1 MSSRAIVG
9 RDAALHAL
17 GRVLDAVLEGAPQL
31 ALIAGEPGVGKTR
44 LVGALEARGRE
55 LGFLVLHGE
64 SLEFGGEEFPYAP
77 VVAALRTL
85 PLGEELDD
93 LDDDARGALAVL
105 LPRLDGGGPRFSD
118 RFGQG
123 RLYELMLDLL
133 GRAAA
138 RRPLLVVLEDV
149 HWADP
154 STRDFVS
161 FLARN
166 LGDERIAL
174 ALTYR
179 TGELALE
186 HPTRRLM
193 AELARRPL
201 VTRLD
206 LEPLG
211 RDDVARQLEAI
222 AGEPVP
228 TALADDLHE
237 RAGGNP
243 FFVEELFAARRDG
256 RPEVPAT
263 VADVVALRIAAVSAP
278 ARALLAVVAAAG
290 GQAAHAVLERCAP
303 APGPSLREALD
314 AGLLVRDRADEGVAL
329 RHGLIGE
336 VIYAGL
342 VPAER
347 TALHAAIAA
356 ALQQTG
362 APAARLADQWQRAGA
377 HADALAAS
385 LEAGAD
391 AARQYAFAEA
401 SAHYER
407 ALDAVGRRRP
417 RGRRPGRTARRGRAG
432 GALQR
437 RPAARAR
444 ARAGGARRP

>member
-1 MSSRAIVG
+1 MEPRRQVSSRAIVG
-9 RDAALHAL
+9 RDAALQAL

-77 VVAALRTL
+77 VVAALRSL

-93 LDDDARGALAVL
+93 LDEDARGALAVL
-105 LPRLDGGGPRFSD
+105 LPRLEGGGPRFSD

-138 RRPLLVVLEDV
+138 HRPLLVVLEDV

-166 LGDERIAL
+166 LGGERIAL

-179 TGELALE
+179 TGELELA

-222 AGEPVP
+222 AGEPVAM
-228 TALADDLHE
+228 ALVDDLHE

-263 VADVVALRIAAVSAP
+263 VADVVSLRIAAVS
-278 ARALLAVVAAAG
+278 
-290 GQAAHAVLERCAP
+290 
-303 APGPSLREALD
+303 
-314 AGLLVRDRADEGVAL
+314 
-329 RHGLIGE
+329 
-336 VIYAGL
+336 
-342 VPAER
+342 
-347 TALHAAIAA
+347 
-356 ALQQTG
+356 
-362 APAARLADQWQRAGA
+362 
-377 HADALAAS
+377 
-385 LEAGAD
+385 
-391 AARQYAFAEA
+391 
-401 SAHYER
+401 
-407 ALDAVGRRRP
+407 
-417 RGRRPGRTARRGRAG
+417 
-432 GALQR
+432 
-437 RPAARAR
+437 
-444 ARAGGARRP
+444 